1 MFVSSK
7 IGANPPEMEVWT
19 FVSRTKV
26 IQKQVLAS
34 KANIFQK

>member
-7 IGANPPEMEVWT
+7 IGANPPEMEVWA

-26 IQKQVLAS
+26 IWNQVLAS
-34 KANIFQK
+34 KAKIF